1 MTILSC
7 AIDSYPFDNQVKL
20 RSPRLILG
28 WVYVFLKLPYNGILV
43 MIDNSKM
50 FYRISLSN

>member
-7 AIDSYPFDNQVKL
+7 AIDGYPFDNQSQVTFAAINTWMGV
-20 RSPRLILG
+20 R
-28 WVYVFLKLPYNGILV
+28 FLKLPYNGILV